1 MRKSRVGRREFC
13 RCLVVGAAAGAAA
26 SGIVGGRLWGAEGA
40 VNPYEEVAL
49 GRTGLRVSRIGM
61 GTGMKGWMRESN
73 QTRLGH
79 EALEALLRGAW
90 ERGVRFF
97 DLADLYGTHGHMASA
112 FAKIPRER
120 YVICTK
126 IWNHPKGLPETER
139 PDAAT
144 VVERFRK
151 EFRTDVLDIV
161 HLHCMSSGTW
171 PESEKRQMD
180 LLADLKAK
188 GVIRAHGVSCHSLEA
203 LEAAAESPWVD
214 VVHARINAF
223 GEKMDGPPEKVAP
236 VLRRLRE
243 AGKGVVGMK
252 LVGEGQFRDD
262 RAKRNESVR
271 YVVGLGSVATMIVG
285 FERVEEID
293 DFAESVRA
301 ALQGRAKA

>member
-1 MRKSRVGRREFC
+1 MKKSRVGRREFC
-13 RCLVVGAAAGAAA
+13 RRLVVGAVAGVVAP
-26 SGIVGGRLWGAEGA
+26 GIVGGRLCGADGP

-61 GTGMKGWMRESN
+61 GTGMRGWMRESN
-73 QTRLGH
+73 QTRLGR

-97 DLADLYGTHGHMASA
+97 DMADLYGTHGYVASA
-112 FAKIPRER
+112 FTKIPRER
-120 YVICTK
+120 YVLCTK
-126 IWNHPKGLPETER
+126 IWNHPQGIPEPER

-151 EFRTDVLDIV
+151 ELRTDVLDIV
-161 HLHCMSSGTW
+161 QLHCMSSGTW
-171 PESEKRQMD
+171 PESEKRHMD

-188 GVIRAHGVSCHSLEA
+188 GVIRAHGVSCHSLAA
-203 LEAAAESPWVD
+203 LEAAAGSPWVD

-223 GEKMDGPPEKVAP
+223 GEKMDGAVEKVAS
-236 VLRRLRE
+236 VLRRLHE
-243 AGKGVVGMK
+243 GGKGVVGIK
-252 LVGEGQFRDD
+252 LVGEGRFRDEP
-262 RAKRNESVR
+262 AKRSESVR
-271 YVVGLGSVATMIVG
+271 YVVGLGCVATMIVG

-301 ALQGRAKA
+301 ALQDRARA